1 MKQLAQGGQNKLRD
15 LIGSEKFVEVYK
27 SVWMG
32 LKQKR
37 DGRKQAQK
45 IVAAVDQNGMP
56 SQSGAY
62 GSQAPGTQEAEDN
75 GDEDWQVD
83 EVVRY

>member
-1 MKQLAQGGQNKLRD
+1 
-15 LIGSEKFVEVYK
+15 
-27 SVWMG
+27 MG

-45 IVAAVDQNGMP
+45 IVAAVDPQNGMP
-56 SQSGAY
+56 SESSVSAY

-83 EVVRY
+83 EVVWY